1 MDVGIYGAGKWGMAI
16 ELILKNNVSTKIH
29 SRTTR
34 AIDNFISL
42 KELLKME
49 YIVISISAQYIHKF
63 LKENEI
69 LPSHKFLIASKG
81 IDLKS
86 STMLSDIFARYTNL
100 DNVSFLSGASFSSE
114 VMIKKPVA
122 LGVFSTN
129 QKLAKE
135 FQNILNTS
143 FVKTYISDDII
154 GAQIAGAYKNVIA
167 IASGIADVMELGF
180 NARAALVSRGLV
192 EMCRFGISYGAT
204 MDTFL
209 GIAGAG
215 DLFLTSSSSL
225 SRNFQLG
232 NKLGKGDN
240 INNALNDIK
249 ETIEGVNSSFAIQAM
264 ARKKNIYTPIVDEVC
279 LIIEGKPPK
288 QSLYDLI
295 NNKKQ

>member
-1 MDVGIYGAGKWGMAI
+1 MNVGIYGAGKWGMAI
-16 ELILKNNVSTKIH
+16 EFILQNNVSTKIH
-29 SRTTR
+29 SRR
-34 AIDNFISL
+34 VREIKNFISME
-42 KELLKME
+42 ELLKME

-63 LKENEI
+63 LKENKI
-69 LPSHKFLIASKG
+69 SPSSKFLIASKG

-86 STMLSDIFARYTNL
+86 STMLSDIFARYTSL

-114 VMIKKPVA
+114 VIQAKPVA
-122 LGVFSTN
+122 LGIFSTN
-129 QKLAKE
+129 EKLAIK
-135 FQNILNTS
+135 FQSILNTK

-167 IASGIADVMELGF
+167 IASGIADSMQLGL
-180 NARAALVSRGLV
+180 NARAALVARGLV
-192 EMCRFGISYGAT
+192 EMCRFGTSYGAK

-232 NKLGKGDN
+232 SKLGKGEN
-240 INNALNDIK
+240 IDNALNEIT
-249 ETIEGVNSSFAIQAM
+249 ETTEGVNSSFAIQKM
-264 ARKKNIYTPIVDEVC
+264 AKAKSIYTPIVDEVC

-295 NNKKQ
+295 NSKN

>member
-1 MDVGIYGAGKWGMAI
+1 MNIGVYGAGKWGMAI
-16 ELILKNNVSTKIH
+16 DFILNHNISTKIH
-29 SRTTR
+29 SRTIR
-34 AIDNFISL
+34 KINNFVSL
-42 KELLKME
+42 EKLLEME
-49 YIVISISAQYIHKF
+49 YIVISISAQYIHQF
-63 LKENEI
+63 LKDNKI
-69 LPSHKFLIASKG
+69 LPSHKFLIVSKG

-86 STMLSDIFARYTNL
+86 STMLSEIFAKYTSL
-100 DNVSFLSGASFSSE
+100 DNIAFLSGPSFSSE
-114 VMIKKPVA
+114 VIEAKPVA

-129 QKLAKE
+129 EKLAKE
-135 FQNILNTS
+135 FQNVLNTD

-167 IASGIADVMELGF
+167 IASGISDAMGLGF

-192 EMCRFGISYGAT
+192 EMCRFGISYGAK

-215 DLFLTSSSSL
+215 DLFLTSSSTL

-240 INNALNDIK
+240 LNNALNDIK
-249 ETIEGVNSSFAIQAM
+249 ETTEGVNSSFAIKAM
-264 ARKKNIYTPIVDEVC
+264 AKNKNIYTPIVDEVC
-279 LIIEGKPPK
+279 LIIEGKSPK

-295 NNKKQ
+295 NNKK